1 MKKTKLLFSAILI
14 GLLLIVASCGN
25 DDSSNSKGNNLD
37 TTTGEPQE
45 GGTLRMAFGSEDFKD
60 TLIPGLA
67 TDAFNQNIVRMLFD
81 GLAHQTGDLELEP
94 RIAESWEISEDK
106 MSLNVILNEDAKWSD
121 GEPITSEDILFSFN
135 TFASQELIALGGD
148 GGSEL
153 STIKGYSD
161 IQEGKEESFED
172 TDGFEIISDYE
183 FNIHFNELDAKGI
196 SNILIVRPIP
206 KHKLDDE
213 PIKDWKNHPYVQEPD
228 VTSGPYHV
236 KEVQK
241 PTTSILGANEDYY
254 LSKPNISEI
263 VVQGVN
269 VDVAPG
275 LFANGELDYM
285 MKGINVSDIE
295 DLESIDNIQVVAKP
309 GDIFE
314 YVGLKHTKPQ
324 FQDVNVRQALMYAIP
339 RELIIDSIY
348 KGNAEILNSPITE
361 IINSHATEDDGMNPY
376 EFDIDKANELLDE
389 AGWELDE
396 DENRID
402 PNTGEP
408 ANFNLMYTQDNKKEQ
423 DLATTLQKYIE
434 DIGITITLQ
443 PEEGTT
449 KSDKIQDDDDEVDM
463 WIGAWGAI
471 GDDPKGLWYT
481 GMPWNWPRWSDEK
494 NDELIKATYATE
506 DAFDEDKRTEAL
518 IDWQLYVNEQVPLLF
533 LWTYY
538 DVVLMSDQLSIPE
551 EEMIDLG
558 STYNPQNWWLNQ

>member
-1 MKKTKLLFSAILI
+1 MLSIQVLINNFIGGVLMKKTKLLFSAILI

-285 MKGINVSDIE
+285 MKGINVSD
-295 DLESIDNIQVVAKP
+295 
-309 GDIFE
+309 
-314 YVGLKHTKPQ
+314 
-324 FQDVNVRQALMYAIP
+324 
-339 RELIIDSIY
+339 
-348 KGNAEILNSPITE
+348 
-361 IINSHATEDDGMNPY
+361 
-376 EFDIDKANELLDE
+376 
-389 AGWELDE
+389 
-396 DENRID
+396 
-402 PNTGEP
+402 
-408 ANFNLMYTQDNKKEQ
+408 
-423 DLATTLQKYIE
+423 
-434 DIGITITLQ
+434 
-443 PEEGTT
+443 
-449 KSDKIQDDDDEVDM
+449 
-463 WIGAWGAI
+463 
-471 GDDPKGLWYT
+471 
-481 GMPWNWPRWSDEK
+481 
-494 NDELIKATYATE
+494 
-506 DAFDEDKRTEAL
+506 
-518 IDWQLYVNEQVPLLF
+518 
-533 LWTYY
+533 
-538 DVVLMSDQLSIPE
+538 
-551 EEMIDLG
+551 
-558 STYNPQNWWLNQ
+558 